1 MFQLI
6 QIMTSL
12 DSFRKIGYLLSQINK
27 KVNKIAMIRMETT
40 RIQNRTHQIMKENEM
55 LNLEV
60 QLLSDYASS
69 ISIKANK
76 ITT

>member
-1 MFQLI
+1 
-6 QIMTSL
+6 MTSL

>member
-1 MFQLI
+1 
-6 QIMTSL
+6 MTSL
-12 DSFRKIGYLLSQINK
+12 DSLRKIGYLLSQINK

-40 RIQNRTHQIMKENEM
+40 RIQNRTHQIMKETEM

-60 QLLSDYASS
+60 QLLADYASS

>member
-1 MFQLI
+1 MFKLI

-12 DSFRKIGYLLSQINK
+12 DSLRKIGYLLSQINK

-60 QLLSDYASS
+60 QLLADYASS

>member
-1 MFQLI
+1 
-6 QIMTSL
+6 MTSL
-12 DSFRKIGYLLSQINK
+12 DSLRKIGYLLSQINK

-60 QLLSDYASS
+60 QLLADYASS